1 MNAPLNLDQG
11 ARARLGARFAQDHRP
26 REAKLL
32 NLQALSA
39 APAAH
44 QPFPYLTCPGVL
56 DAGALDAVTADFP
69 DISEPGLFPLSSLQ
83 YGRAFARL
91 VDEIRG
97 PRLRALM
104 EARFDVDLRGK
115 PLMITVRG
123 HCQRRDGRI
132 HVDSKDKLVTGLLY
146 LNNPA
151 WAPAGGRLRLL
162 RLGHDLDSV
171 IAEVPPDGGSF
182 VAFRRTDNSW
192 HGHAPFEGPRRYI
205 MFNWLRSNTAMA
217 LNTGRHTLSS
227 MAKALGRLHAA

>member
-1 MNAPLNLDQG
+1 MSYD
-11 ARARLGARFAQDHRP
+11 RR

-32 NLQALSA
+32 NLEALSA
-39 APAAH
+39 APAARE
-44 QPFPYLTCPGVL
+44 PFPFLTCPGIL
-56 DAGALDAVTADFP
+56 DADALDAVSADFP
-69 DISEPGLFPLSSLQ
+69 AISEPGLFPLSSLS
-83 YGRAFARL
+83 YGEAFGRL

-97 PRLRALM
+97 PELRALM
-104 EARFDVDLRGK
+104 EERFDVDLRGK
-115 PLMITVRG
+115 PMMITVRG

-132 HVDSKDKLVTGLLY
+132 HVDSKDKLVTCLLY

-162 RLGHDLDSV
+162 RQGHDLDSV

-217 LNTGRHTLSS
+217 VNTGRHTISS
-227 MAKALGRLHAA
+227 IAKAAGRFYAA